1 MPEKTNIPERNEI
14 DNKYKWKLEDLYPD
28 TKSWEESYES
38 VSEKSNKYSSFSGK
52 IAQDPETLIE
62 FLKFNDEISIQAERL
77 YVYAN
82 MKFHE
87 DSRVS
92 QSQELS
98 NKAEM
103 LMVKL
108 MNDSSFA
115 TPEITSI
122 GEEKLSSFISKKP
135 ELKEY
140 EHYLLSLMR
149 RQKHILSK
157 AEEEI
162 LAKTGNFSNTAEDIF
177 AMINDADMT
186 FGDITDEN
194 GQKVTLT
201 KGRYSKYMESENRDV
216 RKAAFDTLYASYEK
230 QKNTLATTY
239 YSAVK
244 KDAFYADVRKYGSSL
259 EAALDDDNIPISV
272 YNNLISAVHK
282 YLPLMHRYVK
292 IRKKILGLDELHPY
306 DLYAPLAK
314 DANLKITYNEA
325 KETVLKAL
333 DVMGEKYIS
342 ALKEGFESGWIDV
355 YENKGKRGGAYSWGT
370 YSCHPYV
377 LLNHND
383 NLNSMF
389 TVAHEMGHALHSY
402 FTWKKQP
409 YIYSGHKIFVAE
421 VASTCNEALL
431 MEYMLRTTTDKNA
444 RKYLINYFLEQ
455 FKGTFFRQAMFAEF
469 EKTAHDMV
477 EKGQPLTCDILCN
490 MYHDLNKQY
499 FGDELVIDKNLDL
512 EWARIPH
519 FYSAFY
525 VYQYATGYTAAIA
538 LSSKILKEGQ
548 SAVDK
553 YMEFLSNGNSLY
565 SIDLLKG
572 AGVDMTST
580 EPFDKA
586 MAVFESLLNMM
597 ENEF

>member
-62 FLKFNDEISIQAERL
+62 FLKFNDEISMQAERL

-122 GEEKLSSFISKKP
+122 GEEKLSSFITKKP

-216 RKAAFDTLYASYEK
+216 RKAAFDTLYAS
-230 QKNTLATTY
+230 
-239 YSAVK
+239 
-244 KDAFYADVRKYGSSL
+244 
-259 EAALDDDNIPISV
+259 
-272 YNNLISAVHK
+272 
-282 YLPLMHRYVK
+282 
-292 IRKKILGLDELHPY
+292 
-306 DLYAPLAK
+306 
-314 DANLKITYNEA
+314 
-325 KETVLKAL
+325 
-333 DVMGEKYIS
+333 
-342 ALKEGFESGWIDV
+342 
-355 YENKGKRGGAYSWGT
+355 
-370 YSCHPYV
+370 
-377 LLNHND
+377 
-383 NLNSMF
+383 
-389 TVAHEMGHALHSY
+389 
-402 FTWKKQP
+402 
-409 YIYSGHKIFVAE
+409 
-421 VASTCNEALL
+421 
-431 MEYMLRTTTDKNA
+431 
-444 RKYLINYFLEQ
+444 
-455 FKGTFFRQAMFAEF
+455 
-469 EKTAHDMV
+469 
-477 EKGQPLTCDILCN
+477 
-490 MYHDLNKQY
+490 
-499 FGDELVIDKNLDL
+499 
-512 EWARIPH
+512 
-519 FYSAFY
+519 
-525 VYQYATGYTAAIA
+525 
-538 LSSKILKEGQ
+538 
-548 SAVDK
+548 
-553 YMEFLSNGNSLY
+553 
-565 SIDLLKG
+565 
-572 AGVDMTST
+572 
-580 EPFDKA
+580 
-586 MAVFESLLNMM
+586 
-597 ENEF
+597 

>member
-1 MPEKTNIPERNEI
+1 MPENTNIPERNEI
-14 DNKYKWKLEDLYPD
+14 DNKYKWKLEDLYPN
-28 TKSWEESYES
+28 TQEW
-38 VSEKSNKYSSFSGK
+38 EKSCEKVSNLSDKYASFKGN
-52 IAQDPETLIE
+52 IAQSAENLYN

-92 QSQELS
+92 SSQELS

-108 MNDSSFA
+108 MNDSSFS
-115 TPEITSI
+115 TPEITSM
-122 GEEKLSSFISKKP
+122 GEEKLSEFMAQKP
-135 ELKEY
+135 DLNEY
-140 EHYLLSLMR
+140 AHYLHSLMR
-149 RQKHILSK
+149 REKHILSP
-157 AEEEI
+157 EEEAI
-162 LAKTGNFSNTAEDIF
+162 LAKTGNFSNAAEDIF
-177 AMINDADMT
+177 AMINDADIT
-186 FGDITDEN
+186 FGDIKDEYGN
-194 GQKVTLT
+194 TVTLT
-201 KGRYSKYMESENRDV
+201 KGRYTKYMESENRDV
-216 RKAAFDTLYASYEK
+216 RKSAFDTLYASYEK

-239 YSAVK
+239 YSSVK

-259 EAALDDDNIPISV
+259 EAALDDDNIPITV

-314 DANLKITYNEA
+314 DSNVKITYPQA
-325 KETVLKAL
+325 QETVLKAL
-333 DVMGEKYIS
+333 EPMGEKYIS
-342 ALKEGFESGWIDV
+342 ALKEGFENGWIDV

-431 MEYMLRTTTDKNA
+431 MEYMLKTTTDKNA
-444 RKYLINYFLEQ
+444 RKYLINYFLDQ

-477 EKGQPLTCDILCN
+477 EKGQPLTCDILCK
-490 MYHDLNKQY
+490 MYHDLNRQY

-538 LSSKILKEGQ
+538 LSRKILDEGQ

-553 YMEFLSNGNSLY
+553 YMEFLSNGSSLY

-580 EPFDKA
+580 EPVDKA
-586 MAVFESLLNMM
+586 MGVFSSLLDMM

>member
-1 MPEKTNIPERNEI
+1 MAEKTNIPERNEI

-28 TKSWEESYES
+28 TKSWEESYEKIS
-38 VSEKSNKYSSFSGK
+38 AQSDKYTSFCGK

-62 FLKFNDEISIQAERL
+62 FLKFNDEISMQAERL

-92 QSQELS
+92 LSQELS

-122 GEEKLSSFISKKP
+122 GEEKLSDFIAKKP

-194 GQKVTLT
+194 GQKITLT
-201 KGRYSKYMESENRDV
+201 KGRYTKYMESENRDV

-259 EAALDDDNIPISV
+259 EAALDDDNIPIDV

-314 DANLKITYNEA
+314 DANLKITYSEA

-342 ALKEGFESGWIDV
+342 ALKEGFDSGWIDV

-431 MEYMLRTTTDKNA
+431 MEYMLKTTTDKNA

-490 MYHDLNKQY
+490 MYHNLNRQY

-512 EWARIPH
+512 EWSRIPH

-538 LSSKILKEGQ
+538 LSSKILKKGQ

-553 YMEFLSNGNSLY
+553 YMEFLSNGSSLY

-580 EPFDKA
+580 EPFDEA
-586 MAVFESLLNMM
+586 MKVFESLLDMI
-597 ENEF
+597 EKEY

>member
-1 MPEKTNIPERNEI
+1 MPDNKIPERNEI
-14 DNKYKWKLEDLYPD
+14 DNKYKWHLDDLYPSFD
-28 TKSWEESYES
+28 AWEKSYAE
-38 VSEKSNKYSSFSGK
+38 VSEKSDKFAEFEGK
-52 IAQDPETLIE
+52 IGENADNLLN
-62 FLKFNDEISIQAERL
+62 FLKFNDEISMEAERL

-92 QSQELS
+92 KSQELS

-108 MNDSSFA
+108 MNDSAFS
-115 TPEITSI
+115 TPEITAI
-122 GEEKLSSFISKKP
+122 GSEKLNFFISSCP
-135 ELKEY
+135 ELKIY
-140 EHYLLSLMR
+140 EHSLDTIIR
-149 RQKHILSK
+149 REKHILSP
-157 AEEEI
+157 AEEAI
-162 LAKTGNFSNTAEDIF
+162 LAKTGTFSNAAEDIF
-177 AMINDADMT
+177 AMINDADMV
-186 FGDITDEN
+186 FGNVKDEN
-194 GQKVTLT
+194 GNSVQLT
-201 KGRYSKYMESENRDV
+201 KGRYSTFMESQNREV
-216 RKAAFDTLYASYEK
+216 RKAAFNTLYEAYKK

-239 YSAVK
+239 YSNVK
-244 KDAFYADVRKYGSSL
+244 KDIFYSEVRKYSSSL
-259 EAALDDDNIPISV
+259 ESALDDDKIPTSV
-272 YNNLISAVHK
+272 YDNLISAVHK

-292 IRKKILGLDELHPY
+292 LRKKILGLDELHPY
-306 DLYAPLAK
+306 DLYAPLA
-314 DANLKITYNEA
+314 DDSDMKISYEKA
-325 KETVLKAL
+325 KETVVKAL
-333 DVMGEKYIS
+333 APMGEEYIS
-342 ALKEGFESGWIDV
+342 ALKEGLEGGWIDV
-355 YENKGKRGGAYSWGT
+355 YENSGKRGGAYSWGT

-383 NLNSMF
+383 TLNSMF
-389 TVAHEMGHALHSY
+389 TLCHEMGHALHSY

-421 VASTCNEALL
+421 VASTCNEAIL
-431 MEYMLRTTTDKNA
+431 MEYMLKVTEDKNS

-469 EKTAHDMV
+469 EKKAHDMV
-477 EKGQPLTCDILCN
+477 EAGQPLTCDMLCDV
-490 MYHDLNKQY
+490 YRKLNEQY
-499 FGDELVIDKNLDL
+499 FGSELVIDENLDL

-538 LSSKILKEGQ
+538 LSRKILNEGKP
-548 SAVDK
+548 AVDA
-553 YMEFLSNGNSLY
+553 YLDFLSNGNSKY

-572 AGVDMTST
+572 AGVDMTSS

-586 MAVFESLLNMM
+586 MGVFESLLNMM

>member
-1 MPEKTNIPERNEI
+1 MPENTKIPDRNEI
-14 DNKYKWKLEDLYPD
+14 SSEYKWKLEDLYPN
-28 TKSWEESYES
+28 TEKWEESYKTIGS
-38 VSEKSNKYSSFSGK
+38 KSDDYKSFAGK
-52 IAQDPETLIE
+52 ISESPENLLD
-62 FLKFNDEISIQAERL
+62 FLTFNDQISMEAERL

-82 MKFHE
+82 MKLHE
-87 DSRVS
+87 DSRIS
-92 QSQELS
+92 ASQELS

-108 MNDSSFA
+108 MNDSAFA

-122 GEEKLSSFISKKP
+122 GEEKLADFTAHKP
-135 ELKEY
+135 ELKKY
-140 EHYLLSLMR
+140 QHYLLSLMR

-186 FGDITDEN
+186 FGDIKDEN
-194 GQKVTLT
+194 GQDITLT
-201 KGRYSKYMESENRDV
+201 KGRYTKYMESENREV
-216 RKAAFDTLYASYEK
+216 RKSAFYTLYASYEK
-230 QKNTLATTY
+230 QKNTLAATY
-239 YSAVK
+239 YSSVK
-244 KDAFYADVRKYGSSL
+244 KDAFYADVRKYASSL
-259 EAALDDDNIPISV
+259 EAALDDDNIPVSV
-272 YNNLISAVHK
+272 YNNLIASVHK

-292 IRKKILGLDELHPY
+292 IRKKILGLNELHPY

-314 DANLKITYNEA
+314 DANVKITYPQA
-325 KETVLKAL
+325 KETVIKAL
-333 DVMGEKYIS
+333 DVMGSEYIS
-342 ALKEGFESGWIDV
+342 ALKEGFENGWIDV
-355 YENKGKRGGAYSWGT
+355 YENNGKRGGAYSWGT

-389 TVAHEMGHALHSY
+389 TIAHEMGHALHSY

-431 MEYMLRTTTDKNA
+431 MEYMLKTTTEKNQ

-455 FKGTFFRQAMFAEF
+455 FKGTFFRQSMFAEF
-469 EKTAHDMV
+469 EKNAHHMV

-490 MYHDLNKQY
+490 MYHDLNRQY
-499 FGDELVIDKNLDL
+499 FGDELVIDKSLDL
-512 EWARIPH
+512 EWSRIPH

-538 LSSKILKEGQ
+538 LSRKILNDGK
-548 SAVDK
+548 SAVKK

-580 EPFDKA
+580 EPFDEA
-586 MAVFESLLNMM
+586 MKVFESLLDMI
-597 ENEF
+597 EKEF